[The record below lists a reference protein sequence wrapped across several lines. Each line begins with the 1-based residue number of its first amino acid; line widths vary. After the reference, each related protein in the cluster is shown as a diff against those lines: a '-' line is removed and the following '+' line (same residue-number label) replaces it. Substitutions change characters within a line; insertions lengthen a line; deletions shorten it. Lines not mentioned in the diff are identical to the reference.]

1 MTDQPY
7 RSAVEMLADL
17 DARRVSARELL
28 ELHRA
33 RRDQLDPAL
42 NAVVN
47 TDPERAG
54 RDALRI
60 DEARAA
66 GRPVGPLA
74 GLPMTVK
81 DGFDVAGMPSVC
93 GVPALRDRVKD
104 CPDADVVASARAAD
118 AVIWGK
124 TNVPRMLSDF
134 QTYNEVYGTTNNP
147 HDLTRTPGGSSGG
160 AAVALATG
168 MTALEIG
175 SDIGG
180 SLRHPANFCGVYALK
195 PTWNQLS
202 LRGQVPPGPGTYL
215 NMDLGVVGPMARSVD
230 DLRLLYRVLRRGPGA
245 APTEP
250 VPSGSVPSGAVS
262 SKGVSSEGAGF
273 RVALWLDEPE
283 FVLSDEVRG
292 PLHRLADELARSG
305 VSVRPVRPPV
315 PVAGLLDSYFGLLFS
330 TLMAGVPDG
339 VHQRL
344 LAQRGTAEAEVA
356 SGASRYSMAA
366 FVLSATASFRDVQRY
381 RLVRQDIKN
390 ALAGWFRDYDA
401 ILAPLGPTPAFT
413 HRQVG
418 VMATRTLPVDGVD
431 QPYFRLLDWIAL
443 ATATHAP
450 AVAVPVGQTGSGLPV
465 GAQLVGRW
473 GQEERLLELAAHIEK
488 LTGGFIRP
496 DPAEVNG
503 T

>member
-1 MTDQPY
+1 MAY
-7 RSAVEMLADL
+7 RSAVELLADL

-28 ELHRA
+28 ELHSD
-33 RRDQLDPAL
+33 RRDRLDPAL

-47 TDPERAG
+47 TDLERAG

-60 DEARAA
+60 DEARAS

-74 GLPMTVK
+74 GVPMTVK

-93 GVPALRDRVKD
+93 GVPAFLDRPKD
-104 CPDADVVASARAAD
+104 CPDADVVASARAAG

-124 TNVPRMLSDF
+124 TNVPSMLSDF
-134 QTYNEVYGTTNNP
+134 QTYNAVYGTTNNP
-147 HDLTRTPGGSSGG
+147 HDPTRTPGGSSGG

-202 LRGQVPPGPGTYL
+202 MRGQVPPGPGTFL
-215 NMDLGVVGPMARSVD
+215 NMDLGVVGPMARSVA
-230 DLRLLYRVLRRGPGA
+230 DLRLLYRVLRGG
-245 APTEP
+245 P
-250 VPSGSVPSGAVS
+250 VPP
-262 SKGVSSEGAGF
+262 EPAGGEF

-283 FVLSDEVRG
+283 FVLSDQVGG
-292 PLHRLADELARSG
+292 PLHRLADELAASG
-305 VSVRPVRPPV
+305 MAVRPVRPPI
-315 PVAGLLDSYFGLLFS
+315 AMSSLLGSYFGLLFS
-330 TLMAGVPDG
+330 TLMAGSPDG
-339 VHQRL
+339 VYQRL

-356 SGASRYSMAA
+356 AGASRYSMAA
-366 FVLSATASFRDVQRY
+366 FVLSATASFRDVQRQ

-390 ALAGWFRDYDA
+390 AMVDWFRDWDA
-401 ILAPLGPTPAFT
+401 ILAPIGPTPAFT
-413 HRQVG
+413 HLQNG
-418 VMATRTLPVDGVD
+418 VMAERRLPVDGGE

-450 AVAVPVGQTGSGLPV
+450 AVAVPVGRTESGLPV
-465 GAQLVGRW
+465 GVQLIGRW
-473 GQEERLLELAAHIEK
+473 GEEERLLELAARIERV
-488 LTGGFIRP
+488 TGGFCPP
-496 DPAEVNG
+496 DAAK
-503 T
+503 